1 MKLRTLLAP
10 AAVLL
15 AGLLVSSHHASA
27 QADLPFAKAEAVGM
41 SSKRLERIT
50 AFIKDY
56 VDTDQIAGAVT
67 LVARKGK
74 IVHFESQGWRYKEE
88 NQPMEKDAIFSLAS
102 MTKPIVS
109 TALMMLWEDGKF
121 MLDDPISKWL
131 PSYANK
137 QVLDPLTGRRVP
149 ARPVTVRH
157 ILSHTSGL
165 SLAPSTGATPLT
177 DLPPDV
183 ARSDAGARR
192 LRAEGASASLADARP
207 ADARAEAGRL
217 QPGDRGDDDDALEQA
232 AAPARP
238 KTLLE
243 AVERAAGSP
252 LAFQPGDRW
261 QYGSSTDFVAILV
274 EKMSGLTID
283 EFVRTRIF
291 QPLGMRDTFYNIPR
305 EKVNKV
311 AAIYRPDRN
320 GKITLLRKP
329 EYHEPTT
336 YFPGVAGLNATA
348 ADYFRFSQML
358 LNGGE
363 YNGQR
368 LLGRMTVNAM
378 ITNQI
383 GTGKPVYIR
392 GDGYGFGLGF
402 AVLTDPSKSPD
413 ALSIGTF
420 TWGGANGTLFWIDP
434 QEDLI
439 GIMMIQINP
448 YTQFSIRPLFSVAV
462 SQAITDS
469 LADQKPRIMGYQ
481 TPR

>member
-1 MKLRTLLAP
+1 MLAFVVVVI
-10 AAVLL
+10 AWL
-15 AGLLVSSHHASA
+15 ATISA
-27 QADLPFAKAEAVGM
+27 QADLPLAKAETVGM
-41 SSKRLERIT
+41 SSKRLERIN

-56 VDTDQIAGAVT
+56 IDTNQIAGAVT

-74 IVHFESQGWRYKEE
+74 IVHFEAQGWRYKEE

-137 QVLDPLTGRRVP
+137 QVLDPLTSRRTP
-149 ARPVTVRH
+149 GRPVTVRH
-157 ILSHTSGL
+157 VLSHTSGL
-165 SLAPSTGATPLT
+165 SLTPSTGPNPLT
-177 DLPPDV
+177 DAPAADLDADGEPIEPL
-183 ARSDAGARR
+183 AQATDAG
-192 LRAEGASASLADARP
+192 
-207 ADARAEAGRL
+207 
-217 QPGDRGDDDDALEQA
+217 
-232 AAPARP
+232 RP

-252 LAFQPGDRW
+252 LAFQPGERW

-274 EKMSGLTID
+274 EKMSGMTID
-283 EFVRTRIF
+283 EFVRTKIF
-291 QPLGMRDTFYNIPR
+291 QPLGMRDTFYNVPR
-305 EKVNKV
+305 EKAAKV
-311 AAIYRPDRN
+311 AAIYRPDKEGR
-320 GKITLLRKP
+320 ITLFRKP
-329 EYHEPTT
+329 EYREPTT
-336 YFPGVAGLNATA
+336 YFPGVAGLNGTA

-358 LNGGE
+358 LNGGD

-368 LLGRMTVNAM
+368 LLGRMTVNTM

-402 AVLTDPSKSPD
+402 GVLTNPAKAGD
-413 ALSIGTF
+413 ALSIGSF

-439 GIMMIQINP
+439 GILMIQINP
-448 YTQFSIRPLFSVAV
+448 YSHFNIRPLFSVAV
-462 SQAITDS
+462 TQAITDS
-469 LADQKPRIMGYQ
+469 LADQKPRIMGYD

>member
-1 MKLRTLLAP
+1 MKLRLSL
-10 AAVLL
+10 AAV
-15 AGLLVSSHHASA
+15 AALVIASHQILA
-27 QADLPFAKAEAVGM
+27 QADLPFTKAETVGM
-41 SSKRLERIT
+41 SSKRLERIN

-56 VDTDQIAGAVT
+56 IDADQIAGAVT

-131 PSYANK
+131 PSYAHK
-137 QVLDPLTGRRVP
+137 EVLDPLSGRRVP
-149 ARPVTVRH
+149 AKPVTVRH

-165 SLAPSTGATPLT
+165 SLTAGAGPTPLT
-177 DLPPDV
+177 DGP
-183 ARSDAGARR
+183 
-192 LRAEGASASLADARP
+192 SADGEP
-207 ADARAEAGRL
+207 I
-217 QPGDRGDDDDALEQA
+217 GDPQA
-232 AAPARP
+232 AAQAAGAPARP

-252 LAFQPGDRW
+252 LAFQPGERW

-274 EKMSGLTID
+274 EKMSGMTID

-311 AAIYRPDRN
+311 AAIYRPDKA
-320 GKITLLRKP
+320 GKIMLLRKP
-329 EYHEPTT
+329 EFHEPTT
-336 YFPGVAGLNATA
+336 YFPGVAGLNGTA

-368 LLGRMTVNAM
+368 LLGRMTVNMM

-383 GTGKPVYIR
+383 GAGKPVYIR

-402 AVLTDPSKSPD
+402 AVLTDPSKAPD

-448 YTQFSIRPLFSVAV
+448 YSHFNIRPLFSVAV

-469 LADQKPRIMGYQ
+469 LADQKPRIMGYD

>member
-1 MKLRTLLAP
+1 MKLRLSLA
-10 AAVLL
+10 AA
-15 AGLLVSSHHASA
+15 ALVIASHQTIA
-27 QADLPFAKAEAVGM
+27 QADLPFAKAETVGM
-41 SSKRLERIT
+41 SSKRLERIN

-56 VDTDQIAGAVT
+56 VDTNQIAGAVT

-74 IVHFESQGWRYKEE
+74 VVHFESQGWRDKEA

-137 QVLDPLTGRRVP
+137 QVVDSVSGRRVP

-157 ILSHTSGL
+157 VLSHTSGL
-165 SLAPSTGATPLT
+165 SLTPSAGPNPLT
-177 DLPPDV
+177 DGP
-183 ARSDAGARR
+183 A
-192 LRAEGASASLADARP
+192 ADG
-207 ADARAEAGRL
+207 ESI
-217 QPGDRGDDDDALEQA
+217 EQTA
-232 AAPARP
+232 TPARP

-252 LAFQPGDRW
+252 LAFQPGERW

-274 EKMSGLTID
+274 EKMSGMTID

-291 QPLGMRDTFYNIPR
+291 QPLGMRDTFYNVPR

-311 AAIYRPDRN
+311 AAIYRPDKD
-320 GKITLLRKP
+320 GKIALLRRP
-329 EYHEPTT
+329 EYREPTT
-336 YFPGVAGLNATA
+336 YFPGVAGLNGTA

-368 LLGRMTVNAM
+368 LLGRMTVNMM

-383 GTGKPVYIR
+383 GEGKPVYIR

-402 AVLTDPSKSPD
+402 GVLTNPAKAPD

-448 YTQFSIRPLFSVAV
+448 YSHFNIRPLFSVAV

-469 LADQKPRIMGYQ
+469 LADQKPRIMGYA
-481 TPR
+481 TPK

>member
-1 MKLRTLLAP
+1 MRLRTWCGVAVVLV
-10 AAVLL
+10 AVLSV
-15 AGLLVSSHHASA
+15 AGVAPFA
-27 QADLPFAKAEAVGM
+27 QADLPFAKAETVGM
-41 SSKRLERIT
+41 SSKRLERVN

-56 VDTDQIAGAVT
+56 IDTNQIAGAVT
-67 LVARKGK
+67 LIARKGK
-74 IVHFESQGWRYKEE
+74 IVHFEAQGWRYKEE

-131 PSYANK
+131 PSYAK
-137 QVLDPLTGRRVP
+137 KEVLDPLTGRRVP

-157 ILSHTSGL
+157 VLTHTSGL
-165 SLAPSTGATPLT
+165 SLTPSTGPTPLT
-177 DLPPDV
+177 DGLPT
-183 ARSDAGARR
+183 A
-192 LRAEGASASLADARP
+192 ADADADPSADPQEP
-207 ADARAEAGRL
+207 AAQRTN
-217 QPGDRGDDDDALEQA
+217 

-252 LAFQPGDRW
+252 LAFQPGERW

-274 EKMSGLTID
+274 EKISGMTID
-283 EFVRTRIF
+283 EYVRTKIF
-291 QPLGMRDTFYNIPR
+291 QPLGIRDTFYNIPR
-305 EKVNKV
+305 EKVSKV
-311 AAIYRPDRN
+311 AAIYRPDKD

-329 EYHEPTT
+329 EYREPTT
-336 YFPGVAGLNATA
+336 YFPGVAGLNGTA

-368 LLGRMTVNAM
+368 LLGRMTVNTM

-383 GTGKPVYIR
+383 GEGKPVYIR

-402 AVLTDPSKSPD
+402 AVLTNPAKAPD

-439 GIMMIQINP
+439 GILMIQVNP
-448 YTQFSIRPLFSVAV
+448 YAHFNIRPLFSVAV

-469 LADQKPRIMGYQ
+469 LADQKPRIMGYK
-481 TPR
+481 TPH

>member
-1 MKLRTLLAP
+1 MRPRLLLSV
-10 AAVLL
+10 AAVLI
-15 AGLLVSSHHASA
+15 AGLVTTSA
-27 QADLPFAKAEAVGM
+27 QADLPFAKAETVGM
-41 SSKRLERIT
+41 SSKRLERLNV
-50 AFIKDY
+50 FIKDFI
-56 VDTDQIAGAVT
+56 DTHQIAGGVT

-121 MLDDPISKWL
+121 LLDDPISKWL

-137 QVLDPLTGRRVP
+137 QVLDPLTGRREP

-165 SLAPSTGATPLT
+165 SLTPAPGAVPLT
-177 DLPPDV
+177 DGV
-183 ARSDAGARR
+183 ADG
-192 LRAEGASASLADARP
+192 ETEQTPAS
-207 ADARAEAGRL
+207 
-217 QPGDRGDDDDALEQA
+217 

-238 KTLLE
+238 KTLAE
-243 AVERAAGSP
+243 AIERAAGTP
-252 LAFQPGDRW
+252 LAFQPGERW
-261 QYGSSTDFVAILV
+261 QYGSSTDFVGILV
-274 EKMSGLTID
+274 EKMSGLTLD

-291 QPLGMRDTFYNIPR
+291 QPLGMRDTFYNVPR
-305 EKVNKV
+305 EKATKV
-311 AAIYRPDRN
+311 AAIYRPDKD

-336 YFPGVAGLNATA
+336 YFPGVAGLNGTA

-368 LLGRMTVNAM
+368 LLGRMTVNMM

-383 GTGKPVYIR
+383 GSGKPVYIR
-392 GDGYGFGLGF
+392 GGGYGFGLGF

-413 ALSIGTF
+413 ALSPGTF

-439 GIMMIQINP
+439 GILMIQINP
-448 YTQFSIRPLFSVAV
+448 YTHFNIRPLFSVAV

-469 LADQKPRIMGYQ
+469 LADQKPRVMGYQ